1 MWKVYVTD
9 NKDAEH
15 LILVRAK
22 GEADALDKGKQFFRK
37 QAPKGVWAVGARAER
52 E

>member
-1 MWKVYVTD
+1 MWKIYVTD

-22 GEADALDKGKQFFRK
+22 GEVEALDKGKQFFRK
-37 QAPKGVWAVGARAER
+37 QAPRGVWAVSARAER

>member
-1 MWKVYVTD
+1 MWEVYVTD
-9 NKDAEH
+9 NKDAAH

-37 QAPKGVWAVGARAER
+37 QAPKGVWAVSARAER

>member
-15 LILVRAK
+15 LIVVRAK
-22 GEADALDKGKQFFRK
+22 GEADALDKGKTFFRRL
-37 QAPKGVWAVGARAER
+37 APRGVWAVSARAER